1 MCHVGEESRLSTEE
15 EEEEEENALVGSTC
29 RIGITAR
36 YSQRR
41 LLGVQ
46 SRSLGGGNKKRDCG
60 GEVKN
65 LRASLTWGRRRTAE
79 MRRN

>member
-15 EEEEEENALVGSTC
+15 EEVEEEEEEEDAGRTC

-41 LLGVQ
+41 FGCWVF
-46 SRSLGGGNKKRDCG
+46 RAFGGGDEREEIV
-60 GEVKN
+60 EVK
-65 LRASLTWGRRRTAE
+65 LRASLT
-79 MRRN
+79 